1 MASEFSVGVIIGG
14 IVGSSFRSAVSGTR
28 RALDSLG
35 DTSRR
40 LQERQNALTRATE
53 RYGQLGSSRMQR
65 LNSELLRVSRT
76 MEQIERQQR
85 RLSAVSATSD
95 ALKANRMALYGQG
108 AETYAIGRTLG
119 APVMASVKQYASFES
134 QLRDISVTGDLD
146 AKQERAIGLA
156 IRQASL
162 KINQLQESLMG
173 GVGQL
178 VADGMAP
185 EQAATFAEMLGKT
198 ATATKADMT
207 DLAKMTY
214 AFSDALKITDA
225 KELEQAFGMAATG
238 AKLGSFELKD
248 MAKALPGMTKAF
260 AARGITG
267 KEAIM
272 EIVSSLEVG
281 KGSGSAEE
289 AVTNMSN
296 WLAAM
301 GRNDTI
307 QKYAKAGINYQ
318 KSMQNLV
325 AQGFSQYESSLM
337 IANAFIDDKGK
348 AFVQQWEKAG
358 AVGDR
363 EGQQKLMES
372 FGLAEVFTDIQTV
385 NHLLSMRQG
394 WDKYL
399 SNKQEMKSPAAK
411 NTLSTD
417 FTKQNDT
424 LEARWRRTQVGFNEA
439 AISIGESLR
448 PALIQLGETFIPL
461 MDSVGKWIAANPQLV
476 SGTIKVVGALL
487 AFKMATIGLKL
498 GLNLLISPFVNVWK
512 NAVLLRANWLRLT
525 LALGEGG
532 KLRWLVTGFSAV
544 ARGARTLGGVLS
556 GGLVRGIMIAG
567 RAVLWIGRALL
578 MNPIGLAITAVAA
591 AAYLIYRNWG
601 AVSSWFKQRW
611 ADIKEAFN
619 GGVVGIGK
627 LLINW
632 SPVGLLRLTLA
643 LGEGGKLRWLVTG
656 FSAVARGART
666 LGGVLSGGLVRGIM
680 IAGRAVLWIGRALL
694 MNPIGLAITAVAAAA
709 YLIYRNWGAVS
720 SWFKQR
726 WADIKEAFN
735 GGVVGIGKLLINWS
749 PVGLLRLTLAL
760 GEGGKLRWLVT
771 GFSAVARGARTLG
784 GVLSGGLVRGIMIAG
799 RAVLWIGRA
808 LLMNPIGLAITAVAA
823 AAYLIYRNWGAV
835 SSWFKQRW
843 ADIKEAFNGGVVGIG
858 KLLINWS
865 PVGLLYKAFAAALKY
880 LGVDLPAKFTDFG
893 GHLIDGLI
901 NGIKNKWESLKT
913 TVTDMGD
920 SVGGWFK
927 EKLGIHSP
935 SRVFMGFGDNIAQ
948 GAAIGLQRTTPQAV
962 LAGQRMASELL
973 PKMPVSIQGPK
984 ILDNT
989 SDVRFSMPS
998 LDINGFMSS
1007 AKNALGAV
1015 INSLSSMSAIPLSTR
1030 ASLLPG
1036 QRLANEMTPD
1046 VPRIPSPEI
1055 MAAGYSGRGA
1065 AATGGG
1071 TSGGI
1076 QVSFNPQFFLNGKE
1090 TAAPDGL
1097 TGALNMSLHELE
1109 KMLERLLA
1117 QQQRRRYS

>member
-65 LNSELLRVSRT
+65 LNSDLLRVSRT

-146 AKQERAIGLA
+146 SRQEQAIGTA
-156 IRQASL
+156 IRRASL
-162 KINQLQESLMG
+162 QVNQLQESLLG

-178 VADGMAP
+178 VADGMNP
-185 EQAATFAEMLGKT
+185 RQAATFAGMLGKA

-225 KELEQAFGMAATG
+225 KELEQAFGIAATG

-248 MAKALPGMTKAF
+248 MAKALPGMAKAF
-260 AARGITG
+260 AARGIYG
-267 KEAIM
+267 KDAITQ
-272 EIVSSLEVG
+272 IVASLEVG

-301 GRNDTI
+301 GRGDTI
-307 QKYAKAGINYQ
+307 QKYAKAGVDYQ
-318 KSMQNLV
+318 GSMQNYV
-325 AQGFSQYESSLM
+325 AQGFSQYEASLM
-337 IANAFIDDKGK
+337 IANRFIDGKGK
-348 AFVQQWEKAG
+348 AFLQQWKAAG
-358 AVGDR
+358 SRGDQ

-399 SNKQEMKSPAAK
+399 SSKQEMNTPSAMSTLDKDAAK
-411 NTLSTD
+411 QNNTL
-417 FTKQNDT
+417 
-424 LEARWRRTQVGFNEA
+424 EGRWRRTQIGFNEA

-611 ADIKEAFN
+611 AEIKEAFN
-619 GGVVGIGK
+619 GGI
-627 LLINW
+627 
-632 SPVGLLRLTLA
+632 
-643 LGEGGKLRWLVTG
+643 
-656 FSAVARGART
+656 
-666 LGGVLSGGLVRGIM
+666 
-680 IAGRAVLWIGRALL
+680 
-694 MNPIGLAITAVAAAA
+694 
-709 YLIYRNWGAVS
+709 
-720 SWFKQR
+720 
-726 WADIKEAFN
+726 
-735 GGVVGIGKLLINWS
+735 
-749 PVGLLRLTLAL
+749 
-760 GEGGKLRWLVT
+760 
-771 GFSAVARGARTLG
+771 
-784 GVLSGGLVRGIMIAG
+784 
-799 RAVLWIGRA
+799 
-808 LLMNPIGLAITAVAA
+808 
-823 AAYLIYRNWGAV
+823 
-835 SSWFKQRW
+835 
-843 ADIKEAFNGGVVGIG
+843 VGIG

-948 GAAIGLQRTTPQAV
+948 GAAIGLQRTTPQAA

-1007 AKNALGAV
+1007 AKNVLEAV
-1015 INSLSSMSAIPLSTR
+1015 TNSLSAMPAIPLSTR

-1036 QRLANEMTPD
+1036 QHLANEMTPD
-1046 VPRIPSPEI
+1046 IPRIPSPEI
-1055 MAAGYSGRGA
+1055 MAAGYSDRGA
-1065 AATGGG
+1065 AASGGG

-1076 QVSFNPQFFLNGKE
+1076 KVSFNPQFFLNGKE

>member
-53 RYGQLGSSRMQR
+53 RYGQLGSSRMQH

-85 RLSAVSATSD
+85 RLSAVSATGD
-95 ALKANRMALYGQG
+95 ALKANRLALYGQG

-146 AKQERAIGLA
+146 AKQERAIGQA

-162 KINQLQESLMG
+162 KVNQLQESLLG

-185 EQAATFAEMLGKT
+185 ERAATFAEMLGKT

-214 AFSDALKITDA
+214 AFSDALRITDA
-225 KELEQAFGMAATG
+225 KELEQAFGIAATG

-248 MAKALPGMTKAF
+248 MAKALPGMAKAF
-260 AARGITG
+260 AARGIYG
-267 KEAIM
+267 KDAITQ
-272 EIVSSLEVG
+272 IVASLEVG

-301 GRNDTI
+301 GRGDTI
-307 QKYAKAGINYQ
+307 QKYAKAGVDYQ
-318 KSMQNLV
+318 GSMQNYV
-325 AQGFSQYESSLM
+325 AQGFSQYEASLM
-337 IANAFIDDKGK
+337 IANRFIDSKGK
-348 AFVQQWEKAG
+348 AFLQQWKAAG
-358 AVGDR
+358 ARGDQ

-399 SNKQEMKSPAAK
+399 SSKQEMNAPAAIS
-411 NTLSTD
+411 TLD
-417 FTKQNDT
+417 KDAAKQNDT
-424 LEARWRRTQVGFNEA
+424 LEGRWRRMQIGFNDS
-439 AISIGESLR
+439 AISIGQSCVRWDGHYRSQAWAES
-448 PALIQLGETFIPL
+448 PSF
-461 MDSVGKWIAANPQLV
+461 
-476 SGTIKVVGALL
+476 
-487 AFKMATIGLKL
+487 
-498 GLNLLISPFVNVWK
+498 PFVSVWK

-532 KLRWLVTGFSAV
+532 KLRWLVTGFGAV

-556 GGLVRGIMIAG
+556 GGLVRGIMSAG

-578 MNPIGLAITAVAA
+578 MNPIGLVITAVAA

-611 ADIKEAFN
+611 ADIQEAFN
-619 GGVVGIGK
+619 GGIVGIGK
-627 LLINW
+627 LLVNW
-632 SPVGLLRLTLA
+632 SPA
-643 LGEGGKLRWLVTG
+643 
-656 FSAVARGART
+656 
-666 LGGVLSGGLVRGIM
+666 
-680 IAGRAVLWIGRALL
+680 
-694 MNPIGLAITAVAAAA
+694 
-709 YLIYRNWGAVS
+709 
-720 SWFKQR
+720 
-726 WADIKEAFN
+726 
-735 GGVVGIGKLLINWS
+735 
-749 PVGLLRLTLAL
+749 
-760 GEGGKLRWLVT
+760 
-771 GFSAVARGARTLG
+771 
-784 GVLSGGLVRGIMIAG
+784 
-799 RAVLWIGRA
+799 
-808 LLMNPIGLAITAVAA
+808 
-823 AAYLIYRNWGAV
+823 
-835 SSWFKQRW
+835 
-843 ADIKEAFNGGVVGIG
+843 
-858 KLLINWS
+858 
-865 PVGLLYKAFAAALKY
+865 GLLYKAFAAALKY

-901 NGIKNKWESLKT
+901 NGIRNKWASLKT
-913 TVTDMGD
+913 SVTGMGD
-920 SVGGWFK
+920 SISDWFS

-948 GAAIGLQRTTPQAV
+948 GAAIGLQRTTPLAA
-962 LAGQRMASELL
+962 LAGQR
-973 PKMPVSIQGPK
+973 
-984 ILDNT
+984 
-989 SDVRFSMPS
+989 
-998 LDINGFMSS
+998 
-1007 AKNALGAV
+1007 
-1015 INSLSSMSAIPLSTR
+1015 
-1030 ASLLPG
+1030 
-1036 QRLANEMTPD
+1036 LAAEMTPD

-1065 AATGGG
+1065 TATGGG
-1071 TSGGI
+1071 ASGGI
-1076 QVSFNPQFFLNGKE
+1076 KVSF
-1090 TAAPDGL
+1090 
-1097 TGALNMSLHELE
+1097 
-1109 KMLERLLA
+1109 
-1117 QQQRRRYS
+1117 

>member
-146 AKQERAIGLA
+146 SRQEQAIGTA
-156 IRQASL
+156 IRRASL
-162 KINQLQESLMG
+162 QVNQLQESLLG

-178 VADGMAP
+178 VADGMNP
-185 EQAATFAEMLGKT
+185 QQAATFAGMLGKA

-225 KELEQAFGMAATG
+225 KELEQAFGIAATG

-248 MAKALPGMTKAF
+248 MAKALPGMAKAF
-260 AARGITG
+260 AARGIYG
-267 KEAIM
+267 KDAITQ
-272 EIVSSLEVG
+272 IVASLEVG

-301 GRNDTI
+301 GRGDTT
-307 QKYAKAGINYQ
+307 QKYAKAGVDYQ
-318 KSMQNLV
+318 GSMQNYV
-325 AQGFSQYESSLM
+325 AQGFSQYEASLM
-337 IANAFIDDKGK
+337 IANRFIDGKGK
-348 AFVQQWEKAG
+348 AFVQQWKAAG
-358 AVGDR
+358 SRGDQ

-394 WDKYL
+394 WDKYQ
-399 SNKQEMKSPAAK
+399 SNKQEMNTPSAMSTLDKDAA
-411 NTLSTD
+411 
-417 FTKQNDT
+417 KQNDT
-424 LEARWRRTQVGFNEA
+424 LEGRWRRTQIGFNDS

-461 MDSVGKWIAANPQLV
+461 MNSVGKWIAANPQLV
-476 SGTIKVVGALL
+476 SGTIQVIGALL

-578 MNPIGLAITAVAA
+578 MNPIGLAITAVAG

-619 GGVVGIGK
+619 GGI
-627 LLINW
+627 
-632 SPVGLLRLTLA
+632 
-643 LGEGGKLRWLVTG
+643 
-656 FSAVARGART
+656 
-666 LGGVLSGGLVRGIM
+666 
-680 IAGRAVLWIGRALL
+680 
-694 MNPIGLAITAVAAAA
+694 
-709 YLIYRNWGAVS
+709 
-720 SWFKQR
+720 
-726 WADIKEAFN
+726 
-735 GGVVGIGKLLINWS
+735 
-749 PVGLLRLTLAL
+749 
-760 GEGGKLRWLVT
+760 
-771 GFSAVARGARTLG
+771 
-784 GVLSGGLVRGIMIAG
+784 
-799 RAVLWIGRA
+799 
-808 LLMNPIGLAITAVAA
+808 
-823 AAYLIYRNWGAV
+823 
-835 SSWFKQRW
+835 
-843 ADIKEAFNGGVVGIG
+843 VGIG

-935 SRVFMGFGDNIAQ
+935 SRVFIGFGDNIAQ
-948 GAAIGLQRTTPQAV
+948 GAAIGLQRTTPLAA

-989 SDVRFSMPS
+989 SGVRFSMPS
-998 LDINGFMSS
+998 LDIIGLMSS
-1007 AKNALGAV
+1007 AKNALGTV
-1015 INSLSSMSAIPLSTR
+1015 INSLSAMPAIPLSTS
-1030 ASLLPG
+1030 ATLLPG
-1036 QRLANEMTPD
+1036 QLLANEMTPD

-1065 AATGGG
+1065 AAAGGG

-1090 TAAPDGL
+1090 TAAPAGL

-1117 QQQRRRYS
+1117 QKQRRGYE